1 MWLRRRG
8 AWRATGAAWRIA
20 CRNRGRVRTLP
31 AYGGMRMTEETTAPG
46 EDSAFM
52 TRQLIDFQG
61 SDARP
66 MKAGAF
72 RATVACS
79 LMFCCRRAPR
89 RAIALLR
96 LPCRGRRSR
105 SGGLPKTLAN
115 LRSMTRQG

>member
-1 MWLRRRG
+1 
-8 AWRATGAAWRIA
+8 
-20 CRNRGRVRTLP
+20 
-31 AYGGMRMTEETTAPG
+31 MTDETTAPG
-46 EDSAFM
+46 EDSAFL

-72 RATVACS
+72 RTTVAGS
-79 LMFCCRRAPR
+79 LVFCCRRAPR

-105 SGGLPKTLAN
+105 SSGLPKTLGE
-115 LRSMTRQG
+115 STVH